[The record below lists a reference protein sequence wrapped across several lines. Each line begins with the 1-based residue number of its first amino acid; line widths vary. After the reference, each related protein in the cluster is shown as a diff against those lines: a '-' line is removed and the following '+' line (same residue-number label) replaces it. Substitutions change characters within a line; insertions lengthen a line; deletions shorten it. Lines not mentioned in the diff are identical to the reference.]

1 MLVVKANIVYKFL
14 HMSDPF
20 KRKTITAS
28 TITKS
33 VCCSYDANFKLMAI
47 KDAEKSNNCT
57 VALKLHTVEQTV
69 QQ

>member
-1 MLVVKANIVYKFL
+1 VILLKG
-14 HMSDPF
+14 
-20 KRKTITAS
+20 KTTTAPK
-28 TITKS
+28 IIKS

-57 VALKLHTVEQTV
+57 VALKLHTVEQNV